1 MEFDQRKVATLAGT
15 IVLAGALVAAA
26 FYGPSAWK
34 VLRNQSPPD
43 SNQVVIQ
50 TPPVDAVG
58 TNGTAG
64 SGTGGVNLPGT
75 SVNTNSNPAGSQ
87 SVNMGKTTPAATI
100 SPPTINTA
108 PQGDASGN
116 KKYKEP
122 DLKALDL
129 APSVA
134 GFFNSGGVE
143 SGLSDATKT
152 LAFGSAWNIH
162 EYVDGYLF
170 GPTAGPQMNEQDI
183 KKYILFHKTLWDK
196 QLKNEVG
203 ANNATAFTGYLD
215 VMFNRGMDAFD
226 SKEKARIEQF
236 HQEIHDLDSHIFRND
251 PSAKIYGA
259 TPFTTK
265 R

>member
-34 VLRNQSPPD
+34 VLRNQPTNPD
-43 SNQVVIQ
+43 QVVIQ
-50 TPPVDAVG
+50 TPPVDAAG

-64 SGTGGVNLPGT
+64 SGTGVASST
-75 SVNTNSNPAGSQ
+75 SQ
-87 SVNMGKTTPAATI
+87 SVTTGKAAAPTATI

-108 PQGDASGN
+108 PQADASGT

-122 DLKALDL
+122 DLKLLDF
-129 APSVA
+129 APSIA

-152 LAFGSAWNIH
+152 LAYGSAWNIH

-203 ANNATAFTGYLD
+203 ANKAIAFTGYLD
-215 VMFNRGMDAFD
+215 VLFNRGMDAFD
-226 SKEKARIEQF
+226 SKDKARIEQF
-236 HQEIHDLDSHIFRND
+236 HQEIHDLDTHLFRND
-251 PSAKIYGA
+251 TSAKIYGA
-259 TPFTTK
+259 TPFATK

>member
-1 MEFDQRKVATLAGT
+1 MEFDRKKVATLAGT

-43 SNQVVIQ
+43 PNQVVLQ
-50 TPPVDAVG
+50 TPLVDAAG
-58 TNGTAG
+58 TNGTM
-64 SGTGGVNLPGT
+64 GTDGVNIPT
-75 SVNTNSNPAGSQ
+75 PAVNTNSNPETNKN
-87 SVNMGKTTPAATI
+87 VTTGKAAPATTI
-100 SPPTINTA
+100 SPPTINTP
-108 PQGDASGN
+108 PQGDASGT

-122 DLKALDL
+122 DLNVLDL
-129 APSVA
+129 APSIA
-134 GFFNSGGVE
+134 GFFSSEGVE

-203 ANNATAFTGYLD
+203 ANKATAFTGYLD
-215 VMFNRGMDAFD
+215 VLFNRGMDAFN

-251 PSAKIYGA
+251 PGAKIYGA
-259 TPFTTK
+259 TPFATK

>member
-34 VLRNQSPPD
+34 VLRQQPTNPD
-43 SNQVVIQ
+43 QVVIQ
-50 TPPVDAVG
+50 APPVDAAG
-58 TNGTAG
+58 TNGTVGGGAG
-64 SGTGGVNLPGT
+64 GAIVSNPVA
-75 SVNTNSNPAGSQ
+75 NTNSNPAASQ
-87 SVNMGKTTPAATI
+87 GVTTGKAAPTATT

-108 PQGDASGN
+108 PQGDSSGT

-122 DLKALDL
+122 DLKLLDL
-129 APSVA
+129 APSAA
-134 GFFNSGGVE
+134 GFFSSEGVE

-162 EYVDGYLF
+162 QYVDGYLF
-170 GPTAGPQMNEQDI
+170 GATAGPQMNEQDI

-196 QLKNEVG
+196 QLKNEAG
-203 ANNATAFTGYLD
+203 ANKAIAFTGYID
-215 VMFNRGMDAFD
+215 VLFNRGMDAFD
-226 SKEKARIEQF
+226 SKDKARIEQF
-236 HQEIHDLDSHIFRND
+236 HQEIHDLDAHLFRND
-251 PSAKIYGA
+251 TSAKIYGA
-259 TPFTTK
+259 TPFATK

>member
-34 VLRNQSPPD
+34 VLRSQPTNPD
-43 SNQVVIQ
+43 QVVIQ
-50 TPPVDAVG
+50 TPPVDAAG
-58 TNGTAG
+58 TNATVG
-64 SGTGGVNLPGT
+64 SGAGGVNPANPA
-75 SVNTNSNPAGSQ
+75 VNTNSNPATSP
-87 SVNMGKTTPAATI
+87 SVTTGKAAPAATI

-108 PQGDASGN
+108 PQGDASGT

-122 DLKALDL
+122 DLKFLDP
-129 APSVA
+129 APSIA
-134 GFFNSGGVE
+134 GFFSSEGVE

-203 ANNATAFTGYLD
+203 ANKVMAFSGYLD
-215 VMFNRGMDAFD
+215 VLFNRGMDAFD
-226 SKEKARIEQF
+226 SKDKARIEQF
-236 HQEIHDLDSHIFRND
+236 HQEIHDLDSHLFRND
-251 PSAKIYGA
+251 TSAKIYGA
-259 TPFTTK
+259 TPFATK